1 MIRSNLRQRLRGLVL
16 ALLAPLTAVGTLTAC
31 GGGSSDDE
39 RTNMLTIEQGTALV
53 ATGNYAL
60 DLSDAAAAP
69 ARITTVGQLIEGLTP
84 EHPDFDTFVMFRVD
98 DPSKF
103 VLFFYPGMNAAGLTT
118 YACRSNNWA
127 LSELQAIDAGPDL
140 DLDLA
145 ALGGTL
151 PVCAGGVE
159 IDANAHR
166 IRIRRLP
173 LQRVSAPGESI
184 VISVTLQ
191 YRLP

>member
-1 MIRSNLRQRLRGLVL
+1 MIRSNLRRRLRGLML
-16 ALLAPLTAVGTLTAC
+16 PLLVPAAALTAC
-31 GGGSSDDE
+31 GGGSEDE
-39 RTNMLTIEQGTALV
+39 RTNVLTVEQGTALV
-53 ATGNYAL
+53 ATGNFAL

-69 ARITTVGQLIEGLTP
+69 ARINTVGQLIEGLTP

-98 DPSKF
+98 DPGKF
-103 VLFFYPGMNAAGLTT
+103 VLFFYPGINAAGPTT
-118 YACRSNNWA
+118 YACRSNSWS
-127 LSELQAIDAGPDL
+127 LSDLQAIDAGPEI

-159 IDANAHR
+159 IDAAAHR

-173 LQRVSAPGESI
+173 LQRVSAPTESI